1 MEPLFGIDFTRTA
14 ANELKPLRA
23 FDQRRIIET
32 VEQQLSFQPLLP
44 TRNRK
49 PLNNPQADFEFTPPL
64 WELRCGTFRVF
75 YDVDSEQQ
83 VVYVRAVRE
92 KPLHHT
98 SDEIL

>member
-1 MEPLFGIDFTRTA
+1 MQPLFGIEFTRNA
-14 ANELKPLRA
+14 AAETELLRA

-49 PLNNPQADFEFTPPL
+49 PLDNPRADFDFTPPL
-64 WELRCGTFRVF
+64 WELRCGTIRVF
-75 YDVDSEQQ
+75 YDVDLEQQ